1 VPAKLVVTAS
11 NGGSRIAL
19 VSKSGKELL
28 ASVVFSE
35 PRAKGAT
42 LRSLKALLG
51 ADVVVEDHTVSP
63 TPPTPRPSDTTARST
78 TNGTKAGATGGRKP
92 VSDRRSRTKP
102 RVATVSG
109 PAPTAKATK
118 TAKRA
123 SS

>member
-1 VPAKLVVTAS
+1 VPAKLVVTAL

-42 LRSLKALLG
+42 LRSLKTLLG

-63 TPPTPRPSDTTARST
+63 TPRTPRPTDTTARST
-78 TNGTKAGATGGRKP
+78 IKAGATGGRKR

-102 RVATVSG
+102 RVAAVSG
-109 PAPTAKATK
+109 PAPTAKAAK
-118 TAKRA
+118 PAKRA